1 MSAWLA
7 PHLNNDFKRH
17 LSALNDSPTATLTDA
32 HALFAWLIEH
42 DAVPVLNKALT
53 RGAPLLPMYGL
64 EKDKPSHWV
73 SPAPAGTANQVG
85 IVIGVDD
92 KGALRCSAT
101 NMLKQPAKTEAA
113 CPAKFFE
120 KFDALKSTADQA
132 KLIGTVVDSAA
143 SNGHLGE
150 VERVSAE
157 GHRYRTMPIHLVVL
171 VGGDKQY
178 FFTTTALVEGPP
190 QTDRKLEWTGKL
202 K

>member
-7 PHLNNDFKRH
+7 PHLNNDFKRN
-17 LSALNDSPTATLTDA
+17 LSALNDSPTTTRTDTNS
-32 HALFAWLIEH
+32 LFAWLVDH

-53 RGAPLLPMYGL
+53 RGAPLLPVYGL
-64 EKDKPSHWV
+64 EKDKPTHWV
-73 SPAPAGTANQVG
+73 SPAPAGTGNQVG
-85 IVIGVDD
+85 IVIGLDD
-92 KGALRCSAT
+92 KGALRCTVT
-101 NMLKQPAKTEAA
+101 NMVKQPVKTEVP

-120 KFDALKSTADQA
+120 KFDVLKSTAEQA
-132 KLIGTVVDSAA
+132 KLIGTAIESAA
-143 SNGHLGE
+143 SNGHIDE

-157 GHRYRTMPIHLVVL
+157 GQRYRTMPIHLVVL
-171 VGGDKQY
+171 DGDKQH

>member
-7 PHLNNDFKRH
+7 PHLNNDFKRN
-17 LSALNDSPTATLTDA
+17 LSALNDSPTTTRTDA
-32 HALFAWLIEH
+32 SALFAWLIEH

-53 RGAPLLPMYGL
+53 RGAPLLPVYGL
-64 EKDKPSHWV
+64 EKDKPSHWT
-73 SPAPAGTANQVG
+73 SPAPAGTGNQVG
-85 IVIGVDD
+85 IVIGLDD

-101 NMLKQPAKTEAA
+101 NMLKQPAKTEVP

-132 KLIGTVVDSAA
+132 TLIGAVVDSAA
-143 SNGHLGE
+143 SNGHLDE

-157 GHRYRTMPIHLVVL
+157 GQRYRTMPIHLVVL
-171 VGGDKQY
+171 DGDKQH
-178 FFTTTALVEGPP
+178 FSTTTALVEGPP
-190 QTDRKLEWTGKL
+190 QTDRKLQWTGKL

>member
-7 PHLNNDFKRH
+7 PHLNNDFKRN
-17 LSALNDSPTATLTDA
+17 LSALNDSPTTTRTDTD
-32 HALFAWLIEH
+32 ALFAWLIEH

-53 RGAPLLPMYGL
+53 RGAPLLPVYGL

-73 SPAPAGTANQVG
+73 SPAPAGTGNQIG

-92 KGALRCSAT
+92 KGAVRCSAS
-101 NMLKQPAKTEAA
+101 NMLKKPAKTEAA

-120 KFDALKSTADQA
+120 KFDVLKSTAEQA
-132 KLIGTVVDSAA
+132 KLIGDAIDSAA
-143 SNGHLGE
+143 SNGHLDE

-157 GHRYRTMPIHLVVL
+157 GQRYRTMPINLVVMD
-171 VGGDKQY
+171 GDKQH
-178 FFTTTALVEGPP
+178 FFCTTALVEG
-190 QTDRKLEWTGKL
+190 QQQSDRKLEWTGKV